1 MLSQFIVIISFT
13 LIFSLFEIIETPYFH
28 ELGHVLVANK
38 YKRTDCRILLRR
50 GYGISSKH
58 IKVKTNCDH
67 QELSNDALGQSCLEN
82 MYQGY
87 TEKQIAIIARAGCI
101 NACVYVCIMSLIFFL
116 VIQGFMRTDYSI
128 YIVIFHCSITVVLLF
143 FQLLRYLRSNTA
155 WGDRYIVSHQKEF
168 QIYMQE
174 D

>member
-116 VIQGFMRTDYSI
+116 VIQGFSFIKARILSAVEI
-128 YIVIFHCSITVVLLF
+128 SEEVSRVVSRVGVRVGVRVAPTLKY
-143 FQLLRYLRSNTA
+143 QYRYKY
-155 WGDRYIVSHQKEF
+155 RY
-168 QIYMQE
+168 Y
-174 D
+174 